1 MTYKKNI
8 ELNEK
13 QIKEGYNRV
22 KTKVKELRRG
32 YKNAVDTGRRS
43 GSGRLVHDHFDQL
56 QEIWDVFKTPIHR
69 GKGFLAHV
77 E

>member
-1 MTYKKNI
+1 MTSKKNI

-56 QEIWDVFKTPIHR
+56 QEIYPSVRALSSGVRVRVTITR
-69 GKGFLAHV
+69 
-77 E
+77 